1 MNDKNQGRDN
11 KRIIW
16 VTGGKGGVGK
26 STFSRG
32 LLDVLID
39 AGVNVAAFDG
49 DPSNAQLFR
58 YYQNVGEGVQCVDL
72 DKQGE
77 ADVLLN
83 QMEESKADV
92 FLVDVAAGGSQTL
105 LDLEGDI
112 GLISEAMDMGFRFT
126 VVSVMSRIKDSVNL
140 LKASLEMTDDF
151 DVQHVAV
158 KNLYFGACDRFRL
171 FDGSKTK
178 GRLLECGG
186 VVLEMPDLFDDTYEL
201 LDQKNLPFSAML
213 ADKSFPRAQRSR
225 INKWL
230 KDFKGAIA
238 KAAKETE
245 GKTAEEIAEVLG
257 L

>member
-1 MNDKNQGRDN
+1 MNDKNQGQENR
-11 KRIIW
+11 RVIW
-16 VTGGKGGVGK
+16 ITGGKGGVGK

-32 LLDVLID
+32 LLDVLLD

-58 YYQNVGEGVQCVDL
+58 YYQGVGEGVQCVDL

-83 QMEESKADV
+83 QMEVGKADV

-140 LKASLEMTDDF
+140 LKASLEMTDKF

-158 KNLYFGACDRFRL
+158 KNLYFGECDRFRL

-178 GRLLECGG
+178 ARLLERGG
-186 VVLEMPDLFDDTYEL
+186 MVLEMPDLFDDTYEL
-201 LDQKNLPFSAML
+201 LDQKNLPFRAML

-230 KDFKGAIA
+230 KDF
-238 KAAKETE
+238 E
-245 GKTAEEIAEVLG
+245 GEISQAAEEVGGVFG

>member
-1 MNDKNQGRDN
+1 MNDKNQGQN
-11 KRIIW
+11 KRRVIW

-26 STFSRG
+26 STFARG
-32 LLDVLID
+32 LLDVLVE
-39 AGVNVAAFDG
+39 AGVNVIALDG

-58 YYQNVGEGVQCVDL
+58 YYQSVGEGVLCVDL

-83 QMEESKADV
+83 QMEEGKADV

-112 GLISEAMDMGFRFT
+112 GLMSEAMEMGYRFT
-126 VVSVMSRIKDSVNL
+126 VVSVMSRIKDAVNL

-158 KNLYFGACDRFRL
+158 KNLYFGDGDRFRL
-171 FDGSKTK
+171 FEGSKTK
-178 GRLLECGG
+178 ARLLEKGG
-186 VVLEMPDLFDDTYEL
+186 VVVEMPDLFDDTYEL
-201 LDQKNLPFSAML
+201 LDKMNLPFRSML

-230 KDFKGAIA
+230 KAFEKEIS
-238 KAAKETE
+238 AAGE
-245 GKTAEEIAEVLG
+245 KTDGVLG

>member
-1 MNDKNQGRDN
+1 MNDKNQGNDN
-11 KRIIW
+11 KCVVW

-32 LLDVLID
+32 LLDVLLD

-58 YYQNVGEGVQCVDL
+58 YYQGVGRGVQCVDL

-105 LDLEGDI
+105 LDLENDI
-112 GLISEAMDMGFRFT
+112 GLISEAMEMGYRFT

-158 KNLYFGACDRFRL
+158 KNLYFGEGDRFRL
-171 FDGSKTK
+171 FDGSKT
-178 GRLLECGG
+178 RAWLLERGG

-201 LDQKNLPFSAML
+201 LDQMNLPFRAML

-230 KDFKGAIA
+230 KDFEQAVRQADG
-238 KAAKETE
+238 
-245 GKTAEEIAEVLG
+245 VLG

>member
-1 MNDKNQGRDN
+1 MNQKSQETGNQRV
-11 KRIIW
+11 IW
-16 VTGGKGGVGK
+16 ITGGKGGVGK

-32 LLDVLID
+32 LLDVLLD

-49 DPSNAQLFR
+49 DPTNAQLFR
-58 YYQNVGEGVQCVDL
+58 YYQNVGEGVQQIDL
-72 DKQGE
+72 NQQGE
-77 ADVLLN
+77 ADILLN
-83 QMEESKADV
+83 QMEEGKADI

-112 GLISEAMDMGFRFT
+112 GLISEAMDMGYRYT

-171 FDGSKTK
+171 FDDSKTK
-178 GRLLECGG
+178 GRLLEAGG
-186 VVLEMPDLFDDTYEL
+186 MVLEMPDLFDDTYEL
-201 LDQKNLPFSAML
+201 LDQNNLPFRAML

-230 KDFKGAIA
+230 KDFESEIS
-238 KAAKETE
+238 KAAEETTDQT
-245 GKTAEEIAEVLG
+245 GGVLG

>member
-1 MNDKNQGRDN
+1 MNDKNQGHDN
-11 KRIIW
+11 KRVVW

-32 LLDVLID
+32 LLDVLLD

-58 YYQNVGEGVQCVDL
+58 YYQGVGRGVQCVDL

-105 LDLEGDI
+105 LDLENDI
-112 GLISEAMDMGFRFT
+112 GLISEAMEMGYRFT

-158 KNLYFGACDRFRL
+158 KNLYFGEGDRFRL
-171 FDGSKTK
+171 FDGSKT
-178 GRLLECGG
+178 RAWLLERGG

-201 LDQKNLPFSAML
+201 LDQMNLPFRAML

-230 KDFKGAIA
+230 KDFEQAVRQADG
-238 KAAKETE
+238 
-245 GKTAEEIAEVLG
+245 VLG